1 MKGTLVGKYIPK
13 LHWAQVYKFWFH
25 VDRSGGE
32 DACWIW
38 TGYVKQRTGYGA
50 IWLNGREL
58 KVHRVAY
65 FLEHGRIDESLM
77 VLHKCDVR
85 LCVNPKHL
93 YQGTAK
99 DNGEDTSRRGHVRK
113 MYGETNGKAKLTLQT
128 VKAIKR
134 MLADKASGRCH
145 LRQYE
150 IADYFGVSQ
159 ATVSY
164 LKNGGRWDFLAD
176 D

>member
-1 MKGTLVGKYIPK
+1 MAKHIPK
-13 LHWAQVYKFWFH
+13 LHLTQINRFLH
-25 VDRSGGE
+25 NVDYSGSP
-32 DACWIW
+32 DSCWLW
-38 TGYVKQRTGYGA
+38 TGHVQQRTGYGT
-50 IWLNGREL
+50 ISINGREL
-58 KVHRVAY
+58 RVHRVAY

-85 LCVNPKHL
+85 LCVNPAHL

-99 DNGEDTSRRGHVRK
+99 DNSTDTSRRGRVPR
-113 MYGETNGKAKLTLQT
+113 MYGETNGKAKLTRQT

-145 LRQYE
+145 LRQYK
-150 IADYFGVSQ
+150 IARQFGVSE

-164 LKNGGRWDFLAD
+164 LKNGGRWDSLAD